1 MAAPSSQFQ
10 SVWAGD
16 ENDTLTELSQYV
28 RSASLPRTNSPIN
41 TTTFAA
47 GGGAVTTGQLKGA
60 IQSQPQ
66 VEFLFSPDIV
76 SFLAR
81 IAGSRNGSTWQ
92 FRHGNNAAPQP
103 GDQMWT
109 GTYTVFGVT
118 VNYNAG
124 QDATVQVDLRPTD
137 GGSIIPQ
144 WASV

>member
-1 MAAPSSQFQ
+1 M

-16 ENDTLTELSQYV
+16 QNGTLTELSQYV
-28 RSASLPRTNSPIN
+28 RSAGLPRTNMN
-41 TTTFAA
+41 VTTTTFMT
-47 GGGAVTTGQLKGA
+47 GGGNAITGQLKGA

-66 VEFLFSPDIV
+66 MEFLFCPAIV
-76 SFLAR
+76 DFLAR

-103 GDQMWT
+103 GDQAWV